1 MSCLVAA
8 LSAVVL
14 FALRLLLR
22 TNVLPPKRQIDTSAE
37 PNSRPGIA
45 KMMAKEAPRTGL
57 SYLVVGTGSVGL
69 SILDALAARGE
80 KKLKGFDVA
89 PPTRQK
95 GFDFVQGD
103 VTDFDALCAA
113 LRGVDVVYATFALIR
128 FMERLD
134 WMYTD
139 SHRVNVLGTQT
150 LVRACIACDVRVLVQ
165 TSTSNVCVGRDVT
178 EKPPMDE
185 SSPLVGPTT
194 SPNHYGWSKVQAEHA
209 VLNANGSAGAT
220 KGLLGARR
228 TLATGAI
235 RPCSGI
241 FGPEDRFMTQRWLDA
256 GQTDIIIPWVTIDY
270 IYVEN
275 VVWGHLLLEKAL
287 LDRPA
292 KCGGQ
297 AFCVT
302 NGEPV
307 MGQDFH
313 KALAYWCER
322 VTGRKHLVKNLPYA
336 PIAAMCYVVEAF
348 ERLTRTRVGGD
359 VGNLTPAM
367 LATATVSYTFS
378 HAKAARELGYEPLYT
393 LDEALHR
400 TVRQWRDFKAARDAQ

>member
-1 MSCLVAA
+1 MKPVFRYALYVLVPYA
-8 LSAVVL
+8 LVIGIGSA
-14 FALRLLLR
+14 FAH
-22 TNVLPPKRQIDTSAE
+22 
-37 PNSRPGIA
+37 G
-45 KMMAKEAPRTGL
+45 
-57 SYLVVGTGSVGL
+57 
-69 SILDALAARGE
+69 ARHGHDPARM
-80 KKLKGFDVA
+80 KK
-89 PPTRQK
+89 
-95 GFDFVQGD
+95 FV
-103 VTDFDALCAA
+103 
-113 LRGVDVVYATFALIR
+113 
-128 FMERLD
+128 D
-134 WMYTD
+134 W
-139 SHRVNVLGTQT
+139 RVNETLDEIDATDAQRTQILGI
-150 LVRACIACDVRVLVQ
+150 VDGMVA
-165 TSTSNVCVGRDVT
+165 
-178 EKPPMDE
+178 
-185 SSPLVGPTT
+185 
-194 SPNHYGWSKVQAEHA
+194 KVQAEHA
-209 VLNANGSAGAT
+209 VLNANGSADAT

-378 HAKAARELGYEPLYT
+378 HAKAARELGYKPLYT